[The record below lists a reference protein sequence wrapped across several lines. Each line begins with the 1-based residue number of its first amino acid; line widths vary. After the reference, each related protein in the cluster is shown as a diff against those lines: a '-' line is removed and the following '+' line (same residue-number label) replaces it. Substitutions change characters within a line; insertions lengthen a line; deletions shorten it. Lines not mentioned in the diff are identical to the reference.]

1 VIKKPQYKGGQGSSM
16 GCSARGKKKK
26 NDACVEN
33 MEQEAT
39 VVRIQML
46 LENFCE
52 NWGPRKAWGTL
63 ASPGMCQKS

>member
-33 MEQEAT
+33 MEQEAI

-46 LENFCE
+46 L
-52 NWGPRKAWGTL
+52 
-63 ASPGMCQKS
+63 